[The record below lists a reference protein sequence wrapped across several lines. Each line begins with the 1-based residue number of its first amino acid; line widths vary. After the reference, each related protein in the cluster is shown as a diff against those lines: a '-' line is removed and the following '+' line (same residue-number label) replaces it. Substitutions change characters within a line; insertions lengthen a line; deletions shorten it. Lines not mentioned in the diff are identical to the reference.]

1 MSLEHM
7 FMRKK
12 IILGLFIAAAAIG
25 PASADSGIYAD
36 FPQATASDL
45 RPFARDLGG
54 LLGSGTNQTARV
66 LGFGGFDISG
76 RAVYQFEPSSRNGIL
91 KKNKPFGFG
100 WVQAEIG
107 MPFRLDGFIKAG
119 SFANMALAGG
129 GLKYGLTQPQRKIQ
143 VMLVAT
149 GDMASH
155 RFFYATHFA
164 SNLVISLNTPKS
176 VFSPYCGA
184 GMDYTSLTAQY
195 IVDPGSSSG
204 LSSLS
209 GHRVSVLEP
218 RYTAGLKATFLTYGY
233 ISAGYTYTHGRG
245 LITTGLGL
253 RV

>member
-1 MSLEHM
+1 MTKEIV
-7 FMRKK
+7 FA
-12 IILGLFIAAAAIG
+12 LFIAALSAG
-25 PASADSGIYAD
+25 PACAGAGVYAD

-45 RPFARDLGG
+45 KPFARDLGG

-66 LGFGGFDISG
+66 LGFGGFDISV
-76 RAVYQFEPSSRNGIL
+76 RAVSQFEPSSRNGIL
-91 KKNKPFGFG
+91 NKNKPFGFG

-107 MPFRLDGFIKAG
+107 MPFRIDGLVKAG

-129 GLKYGLTQPQRKIQ
+129 GLKYGLTQPQRKVQ

-149 GDMASH
+149 GDMVSH

-164 SNLVISLNTPKS
+164 SNLVVSLNNPKS
-176 VFSPYCGA
+176 VFYPYFGA
-184 GMDYTSLTAQY
+184 GIDHTSLTAQHV
-195 IVDPGSSSG
+195 VDADNPSN

-218 RYTAGLKATFLTYGY
+218 RYTAGLKVTFLTYGY
-233 ISAGYTYTHGRG
+233 LSAGYTYTHGRS
-245 LITTGLGL
+245 LVTTGLGL

>member
-1 MSLEHM
+1 MS
-7 FMRKK
+7 KK
-12 IILGLFIAAAAIG
+12 IVFGFFVAALAVG
-25 PASADSGIYAD
+25 PAFADSGIYAD

-45 RPFARDLGG
+45 KPFARDLGG

-76 RAVYQFEPSSRNGIL
+76 RAVSQFEPSSRNGIL

-107 MPFRLDGFIKAG
+107 MVFRIDGFIKAG
-119 SFANMALAGG
+119 SFSNMALAGG
-129 GLKYGLTQPQRKIQ
+129 GLKYGLTQPQRKVQ

-164 SNLVISLNTPKS
+164 SNLVISLNIPKA
-176 VFSPYCGA
+176 VFSPYFGV
-184 GMDYTSLTAQY
+184 GMDYTNLTAQY
-195 IVDPGSSSG
+195 VVDAANPSS
-204 LSSLS
+204 LSALS

-218 RYTAGLKATFLTYGY
+218 RYTAGLKVTFLTYGY
-233 ISAGYTYTHGRG
+233 LSGGYTYTHGRS
-245 LITTGLGL
+245 LVTAGLGL